1 MDKMSR
7 VIYGLLVVSLLGVLL
22 IGINQIFIT
31 DYVFKTVLINHEKQ
45 MELVLDLTKRG
56 LNQCLRSFKLDIE
69 TITDLDDIINFNENG
84 KKIINRFHN
93 KYSEIYSN
101 VTRLDSEGKISY
113 TVPYNDKVIGISVLY
128 QPHNEK
134 MYRTKKPVISAPF
147 EAVQGYK
154 AIAIAV
160 PVFRNGKM
168 DGSVSGLIPFNK
180 LWELYISRIQFSD
193 NSVFFVCNIAG
204 EIIYSKG
211 IDSKLLNINE
221 LYDDFNMPFDSIN
234 SILNSPIHKVTL
246 PFKDNK
252 EYLLVKDRFAI
263 NGNVW
268 YLLSYTSISD
278 LKKSELGTISVQRG
292 FTYLIIILF
301 VVISIIFIIHYNNRE
316 ERNKRE
322 INKTKKLS
330 QLVSNEKDFLENI
343 LHQLLLS
350 KHILIIITEMTGRIV
365 YISTSQK
372 YISDNLFDSLEK
384 DAKERIM
391 KNLEF
396 AEKCK
401 GTFLSVFP
409 LPTEIGKIE
418 FVFNVSILKRQ
429 DDKFVVFTGFEYS
442 ENKSDYN
449 TADSIHHIVNW
460 YEDSSN
466 RMIIDNKGKV
476 ILINRSAEKSSE
488 CLNIY
493 ESCSLDCKEKMKD
506 AINNVLENLTDTE
519 IIIKSNGKDA
529 HYIFSP
535 LVDPFLK
542 VTYIAVEIK

>member
-1 MDKMSR
+1 MNKMSR

-22 IGINQIFIT
+22 IGVNQIFVT
-31 DYVFKTVLINHEKQ
+31 DYVFKTVLVNHEKQ
-45 MELVLDLTKRG
+45 MKLVLDLTKRG
-56 LNQCLRSFKLDIE
+56 LNQYLGSLKLDIE
-69 TITDLDDIINFNENG
+69 TITDLNDIINFNDNG
-84 KKIINRFHN
+84 KKIINRFYD

-101 VTRLDSEGKISY
+101 VTRLDNEGKIAY
-113 TVPYNDKVIGISVLY
+113 TIPYNKSVIGMSVLY

-134 MYRTKKPVISAPF
+134 LYRTEKPVISAPF

-160 PVFRNGKM
+160 PVFKKCKM

-180 LWELYISRIQFSD
+180 LWELFVSRIQFSD
-193 NSVFFVCNIAG
+193 NSVFFVCNKAG

-211 IDSKLLNINE
+211 IDSELSNINE
-221 LYDDFNMPFDSIN
+221 LYDDFKMPFDSIN
-234 SILNSPIHKVTL
+234 SVLNSPIQKVTL
-246 PFKDNK
+246 PFKNNE
-252 EYLLVKDRFAI
+252 EYILVKDRFAI
-263 NGNVW
+263 NGNIW
-268 YLLSYTSISD
+268 FLLSYTSVND
-278 LKKSELGTISVQRG
+278 LKKSELGTIAVQRG

-301 VVISIIFIIHYNNRE
+301 VVISIIFIIHYSNRE

-350 KHILIIITEMTGRIV
+350 KHILIIITEMTGKIV

-372 YISDNLFDSLEK
+372 YMTDNLFDSIET
-384 DAKERIM
+384 DAKERII

-396 AEKCK
+396 ADKYK
-401 GTFLSVFP
+401 STFLSVFP
-409 LPTEIGKIE
+409 LPTEIGKMK
-418 FVFNVSILKRQ
+418 FVFNVSVLEKQ
-429 DDKFVVFTGFEYS
+429 DNKFVVFTGFEYT
-442 ENKSDYN
+442 ENKSEYN
-449 TADSIHHIVNW
+449 TVDSIHHIVNW
-460 YEDSSN
+460 YENHSN

-476 ILINRSAEKSSE
+476 ILINRSAEQLSE

-506 AINNVLENLTDTE
+506 AINNVLENFTETE
-519 IIIKSNGKDA
+519 IVINNNGKDVI
-529 HYIFSP
+529 YIFSP

>member
-1 MDKMSR
+1 MDRMSR

-22 IGINQIFIT
+22 IGINQIFVT
-31 DYVFKTVLINHEKQ
+31 DYVFRTVLINHEKQ

-56 LNQCLRSFKLDIE
+56 LNQYLGSLKSDIE

-101 VTRLDSEGKISY
+101 VTRLNSEGKISY

-160 PVFRNGKM
+160 PVFKNGKM

-180 LWELYISRIQFSD
+180 LWELYVSRIQFSD
-193 NSVFFVCNIAG
+193 NSVFFVCNDAG

-211 IDSKLLNINE
+211 IDSELSNINE
-221 LYDDFNMPFDSIN
+221 LYDDFKMPFDSMN
-234 SILNSPIHKVTL
+234 SILNTPLQKVTL
-246 PFKDNK
+246 PFKENK

-268 YLLSYTSISD
+268 YLLSYTSIND
-278 LKKSELGTISVQRG
+278 LKKSESGTISVQRG

-301 VVISIIFIIHYNNRE
+301 VIISIIFIIHYNNRE

-322 INKTKKLS
+322 INKTKILS
-330 QLVSNEKDFLENI
+330 KLVSNEKDFLENI

-350 KHILIIITEMTGRIV
+350 KHILIIMTEMTGKIV

-372 YISDNLFDSLEK
+372 YISDNLFDSIEK
-384 DAKERIM
+384 DAKERII

-409 LPTEIGKIE
+409 LPTEVGKIE
-418 FVFNVSILKRQ
+418 FVFNVSILQRQ
-429 DDKFVVFTGFEYS
+429 DGKFVVFTGFEYA
-442 ENKSDYN
+442 ENKLDYN

-460 YEDSSN
+460 YDDSSS

-476 ILINRSAEKSSE
+476 ILINRSAEKTSE
-488 CLNIY
+488 C
-493 ESCSLDCKEKMKD
+493 
-506 AINNVLENLTDTE
+506 
-519 IIIKSNGKDA
+519 
-529 HYIFSP
+529 
-535 LVDPFLK
+535 
-542 VTYIAVEIK
+542 